1 MSRTFEGVMS
11 ILSEQSGYDYDF
23 LVDRYNEMMD
33 DPDCDDD
40 WDYFV
45 GVTLERDW

>member
-11 ILSEQSGYDYDF
+11 ILSERSGYDYYF

-33 DPDCDDD
+33 DPD